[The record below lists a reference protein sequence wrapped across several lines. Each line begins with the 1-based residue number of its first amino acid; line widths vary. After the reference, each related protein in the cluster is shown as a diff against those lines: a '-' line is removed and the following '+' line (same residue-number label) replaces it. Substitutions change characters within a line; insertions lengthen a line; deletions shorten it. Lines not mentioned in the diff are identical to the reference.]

1 MNDYSPQ
8 KVRNGAPE
16 PGLQPRPAKHRQID
30 GDPPS
35 SGDRSLTKRIR
46 LRTFLLV
53 AVPLALPIA
62 FTLFVVPYQH
72 QKSLLTGTQRKAEV
86 LVGIFAINAA
96 APVAFDDLKA
106 LRALLQTS
114 SKDPDVSYVVVFNAE
129 GQQLASLGDVQTQKK
144 ELGLGSLES
153 WADQGMIHVGAP
165 VKGPRDATIGVLQ
178 AGFNTQPILA
188 EARSFRTLAIILS
201 IVVLVVAGLMAFLLG
216 AQFSRLFERLRGS
229 ILETARSVDEVVS
242 QLASVTS
249 EQTAAASEESSA
261 LQESNTTAGDVGHA
275 ATAAAQR
282 ATALIDGGG
291 RAEESATAGL
301 QSVAS
306 AATSL
311 REVRDQMSAITT
323 TIGALSERATAIG
336 DIASTVAL
344 LAERS
349 NLLALNAAI
358 EAARAGA
365 QGRGFSVVAQE
376 MRSLADGSNRSAAQV
391 KAIIAEI
398 QGAITRAVS
407 EAREGERR
415 VGKTEQLAEQAGES
429 IRKFAEVTREFAL
442 VGKEIAVSATQQSVA
457 IEQVV
462 ESIGHATEAGGMQL
476 EATRQ
481 VEQTTRQLREL
492 SRQLIEV
499 TSGQVRG
506 AGGSPA
512 EGRR

>member
-30 GDPPS
+30 GHPPS
-35 SGDRSLTKRIR
+35 GGDRSATKHIR

-53 AVPLALPIA
+53 AIPLALPIA

-72 QKSLLTGTQRKAEV
+72 QKSLLTGTLRKAEV

-106 LRALLQTS
+106 LHALLQTS
-114 SKDPDVSYVVVFNAE
+114 TKDPDVSYVVVFNAE
-129 GQQLASLGDVQTQKK
+129 GQQIAALGDVQAQKR
-144 ELGLGSLES
+144 LGLGSLES
-153 WADQGMIHVGAP
+153 WEDRGMIHVGAP

-201 IVVLVVAGLMAFLLG
+201 IVVLVVAGLMALLLG
-216 AQFSRLFERLRGS
+216 AEFSRLFERLRGS

-306 AATSL
+306 ATTSL

-499 TSGQVRG
+499 TSGQARG
-506 AGGSPA
+506 AGGLPA
-512 EGRR
+512 DGRR